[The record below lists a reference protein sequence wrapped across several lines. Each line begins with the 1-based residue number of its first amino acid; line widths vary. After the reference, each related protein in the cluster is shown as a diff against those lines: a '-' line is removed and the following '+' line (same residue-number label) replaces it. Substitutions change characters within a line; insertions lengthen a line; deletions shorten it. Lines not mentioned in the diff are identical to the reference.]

1 MASLLTFTK
10 RLLDPRRKRLCALAL
25 LALATVT
32 EAQVAVT
39 TQHNDNKRT
48 GQTLHE
54 TQLNTSNV
62 NVNTFGKLFSRTV
75 DGQIYAQPLF
85 APHLLFNNISHNVVY
100 VATESNSVYAFDAD
114 TPSGTGILWHVHL
127 GDPVP
132 NTDINPACVD
142 IHPQIGITATP
153 VIDLASKTIYVVAKI
168 KTTAGTYQFRL
179 HALDLITGAEKLA
192 GPALIKG
199 RVPGTGAGAMN
210 GYVYFHAIYQN
221 NRPGLLLMNGTVY
234 VAFGSACD
242 ISPWHGWVFGYS
254 ASTLLQTAI
263 YNTTANGNSGGI
275 WGGGQGLVGVS
286 GNIYFM
292 TGNGTFDVGSTTPAD
307 FGDSVV
313 RLSTTSGLTVA
324 DYFTPFNQDMLN
336 LYDTDLG
343 SGGPMA
349 LPGTS
354 LIVGIGKD
362 ATLHLLNINGM
373 GEFHSGH
380 NADAQEFQAIS
391 QAPFMGAP
399 IYWNSPNYGPVIY
412 LWGPGDSLKGF
423 QFTKGQFNTI
433 PVMQSTTASVYGYS
447 NSAPLSLSSNGNLAG
462 TAIVWAAGAY
472 SGDSN
477 QTTVPG
483 IVRAFDATNLNV
495 ELWNSKQNAA
505 RDNVGKFAKFCPP
518 TIANGKL
525 YVATFSNQLLVYGLN
540 PP

>member
-1 MASLLTFTK
+1 MPPLLTFS
-10 RLLDPRRKRLCALAL
+10 RLFEFRRNGLCAVAL
-25 LALATVT
+25 LALAFVAQ
-32 EAQVAVT
+32 AQVAVT
-39 TQHNDNKRT
+39 TQHNDNRRT

-54 TQLNTSNV
+54 TVLNTSNV

-75 DGQIYAQPLF
+75 DGQIYAQPLYVP
-85 APHLLFNNISHNVVY
+85 ALVINNVSHNVVY
-100 VATESNSVYAFDAD
+100 VATENNSVYAFDAD
-114 TPSGTGILWHVHL
+114 SASGLGILWHRHL
-127 GDPVP
+127 GTAVP
-132 NTDINPACVD
+132 NADISPACVD

-153 VIDLASKTIYVVAKI
+153 VIDLASKTIYAVAKS

-192 GPALIKG
+192 GPALIRG
-199 RVPGTGAGAMN
+199 RVPGTGEDAVK
-210 GYVYFHAIYQN
+210 GYVYFKALYQN

-234 VAFGSACD
+234 VAFGATCD

-263 YNTTANGNSGGI
+263 YNTTANGASGGV
-275 WGGGQGLVGVS
+275 WGGGQGLLGVG
-286 GNIYFM
+286 GYIYFM
-292 TGNGTFDVGSTTPAD
+292 TGNGTFDVGSSTPTD

-313 RLSTTSGLTVA
+313 KLNTSSGLTVA

-336 LYDTDLG
+336 RNDTDLG

-349 LPGTS
+349 LPGTN
-354 LIVGIGKD
+354 LIVGVGKD
-362 ATLHLLNINGM
+362 ATLRLLNTNAM
-373 GEFHSGH
+373 GEFHSGY
-380 NADAQEFQAIS
+380 NADAQEFQVTS
-391 QAPFMGAP
+391 PGPLMGAP

-412 LWGPGDSLKGF
+412 LWGPGDNLKAF
-423 QFTKGQFNTI
+423 QFTKGQFNTV
-433 PVMQSTTASVYGYS
+433 PVMQSTNASVYGYS

-495 ELWNSKQNAA
+495 ELWNSKQNVA
-505 RDNVGKFAKFCPP
+505 RDDVGNFAKFCPP
-518 TIANGKL
+518 TIANGKV